1 MEKYIQ
7 DLCEVIRHG
16 EMENTYKMVWI
27 RSIIETCVIE
37 PDLDFIHF
45 DQLSHKIF
53 GYYWNQT
60 IYFDLE
66 QSPNPKKRPEIYQL
80 VVSQIDQYRS
90 TYGFKP
96 LWFSKLRIN

>member
-1 MEKYIQ
+1 MEGYIQ

-16 EMENTYKMVWI
+16 EMENTYKTGWI

-37 PDLDFIHF
+37 PELDIIHF

-80 VVSQIDQYRS
+80 VVSEIDQYRS
-90 TYGFKP
+90 TYGFQP
-96 LWFSKLRIN
+96 QWFSKIENK